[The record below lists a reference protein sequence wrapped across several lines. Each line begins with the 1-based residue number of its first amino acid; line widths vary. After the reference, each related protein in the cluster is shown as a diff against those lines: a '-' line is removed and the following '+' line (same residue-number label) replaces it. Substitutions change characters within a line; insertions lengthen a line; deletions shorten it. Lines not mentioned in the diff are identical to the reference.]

1 MWKRLG
7 RTRLGAYWKW
17 IVGAIVFFVI
27 VQLLISTGLL
37 TTYWSTV
44 LQRACY
50 MAIVALGL
58 NLIYGFNGQFSLGQW
73 GFYAIGAYAGAD
85 ITYRWVRGD
94 MAGMAVV
101 LVTILLGIA
110 ALAVWGKGRAQRAG
124 LVVLGVVVIGWIV
137 HWVVTGQASPWA
149 YLLTISNVSTVFPDL
164 ISNQLA
170 LLAAVF
176 FGGTLA
182 AVISYLFGLPV
193 LKMGGDYFGIAT
205 LGFTMVVKVLADNAD
220 SVFPEMKGARGM
232 VGTPQ
237 LASWFWSYFF
247 LIVTIVVMRN
257 LLQSSTG
264 RAIISVRENEIAAKA
279 MGVDTT
285 RYKTLAFVVGSFF
298 AGMAGALFAHRY
310 PTLHPTAF
318 HFVKSF
324 DPLII
329 VVFGGLGSIT
339 GTVLAA
345 FAWAISLEGLRLLPQ
360 GMELWRFVI
369 YPLILLLVMLLRPQG
384 LLGGTE
390 VGFLKSRVWPRREKN
405 GTDTA
410 CDELSPVEQPADT
423 ERRDDTEHS
432 TD

>member
-1 MWKRLG
+1 
-7 RTRLGAYWKW
+7 LGAHWKW
-17 IVGAIVFFVI
+17 IVGAIGFFV
-27 VQLLISTGLL
+27 VMQLLISFGLL
-37 TTYWSTV
+37 STYWSTV

-94 MAGMAVV
+94 MAGLAVV
-101 LVTILLGIA
+101 LVALLIG
-110 ALAVWGKGRAQRAG
+110 LAVVALRSTG
-124 LVVLGVVVIGWIV
+124 LVRRIGLGLLVLVLVGWIV
-137 HWVVTGQASPWA
+137 HWVVTGDASPWA
-149 YLLTISNVSTVFPDL
+149 YLLTISNLTTLFPGFL
-164 ISNQLA
+164 SNQLV
-170 LLAAVF
+170 LLVAVF

-247 LIVTIVVMRN
+247 LIAAIVVMRN

-298 AGMAGALFAHRY
+298 AGLAGALYAHRY
-310 PTLHPTAF
+310 PTLHPSAF

-369 YPLILLLVMLLRPQG
+369 YPLVLVLVMLLRPQG

-390 VGFLKSRVWPRREKN
+390 LGFLKSRVWPRREKN
-405 GTDTA
+405 GTDT
-410 CDELSPVEQPADT
+410 ERPADAGAPAGT
-423 ERRDDTEHS
+423 ERRAGTEHS

>member
-1 MWKRLG
+1 MLKRLTEKHP
-7 RTRLGAYWKW
+7 RWKW
-17 IVGAIVFFVI
+17 IAGVIGVFVV
-27 VQLLISTGLL
+27 VQVLISTQLL
-37 TTYWSTV
+37 TTYWATI

-50 MAIVALGL
+50 MAIVSLGL

-85 ITYRWVRGD
+85 ITYRWIRGD
-94 MAGMAVV
+94 MAGLAVV
-101 LVTILLGIA
+101 AATLVLGIA
-110 ALAVWGKGRAQRAG
+110 AMAVWGKGLGQRIALG
-124 LVVLGVVVIGWIV
+124 VLGVFFVGWIV
-137 HWVVTGQASPWA
+137 HWIVKGTANPWV
-149 YLLTISNVSTVFPDL
+149 YLLDISNVLTFLPDFL
-164 ISNQLA
+164 SSQLA

-232 VGTPQ
+232 IGTPQ

-247 LIVTIVVMRN
+247 LILVVVVMRN
-257 LLQSSTG
+257 LIQSSTG

-279 MGVDTT
+279 MGIDTT

-298 AGMAGALFAHRY
+298 AGLAGALFAHRY

-329 VVFGGLGSIT
+329 VVFGGLGSVT
-339 GTVLAA
+339 GTVVAA

-384 LLGGTE
+384 LFGGAE
-390 VGFLKSRVWPRREKN
+390 AGILKAKIWPKRGKA
-405 GTDTA
+405 DA
-410 CDELSPVEQPADT
+410 DDEPSA
-423 ERRDDTEHS
+423 
-432 TD
+432 

>member
-1 MWKRLG
+1 MLKRWWTNL
-7 RTRLGAYWKW
+7 LKQWKW
-17 IVGAIVFFVI
+17 IAGIVGLFLVI
-27 VQLLISTGLL
+27 QILIWTGLMSN
-37 TTYWSTV
+37 YWATI

-85 ITYRWVRGD
+85 ISYRWKQGD
-94 MAGMAVV
+94 MSGLAVV
-101 LVTILLGIA
+101 AISLLLGLIA
-110 ALAVWGKGRAQRAG
+110 MAVWGKGLGRRIG
-124 LVVLGVVVIGWIV
+124 LGVVGLAVLGWIV
-137 HWVVTGQASPWA
+137 HSIVKGTASPWA
-149 YLLTISNVSTVFPDL
+149 FFLDVTGAVTVLPDWLAEPAVLLSAVLFGG
-164 ISNQLA
+164 A
-170 LLAAVF
+170 LAAV
-176 FGGTLA
+176 
-182 AVISYLFGLPV
+182 VSYLFGLPV

-232 VGTPQ
+232 VGTPM
-237 LASWFWSYFF
+237 LASWFWSYLF
-247 LIVTIVVMRN
+247 LVLTVLVMRN
-257 LLQSSTG
+257 LVQSSTG

-279 MGVDTT
+279 MGIDTT

-298 AGMAGALFAHRY
+298 AGLAGALFAHRY

-339 GTVLAA
+339 GTVVAA

-384 LLGGTE
+384 LFGGTE
-390 VGFLKSRVWPRREKN
+390 LGFLKPKVWPRRKKN
-405 GTDTA
+405 D
-410 CDELSPVEQPADT
+410 DES
-423 ERRDDTEHS
+423 
-432 TD
+432 

>member
-1 MWKRLG
+1 M
-7 RTRLGAYWKW
+7 
-17 IVGAIVFFVI
+17 V
-27 VQLLISTGLL
+27 
-37 TTYWSTV
+37 
-44 LQRACY
+44 
-50 MAIVALGL
+50 
-58 NLIYGFNGQFSLGQW
+58 
-73 GFYAIGAYAGAD
+73 
-85 ITYRWVRGD
+85 
-94 MAGMAVV
+94 
-101 LVTILLGIA
+101 
-110 ALAVWGKGRAQRAG
+110 KG
-124 LVVLGVVVIGWIV
+124 
-137 HWVVTGQASPWA
+137 TASPWV
-149 YLLTISNVSTVFPDL
+149 YLKDIANVLTFLPDFVSSQV
-164 ISNQLA
+164 A

-182 AVISYLFGLPV
+182 AVISYLFGVPV

-237 LASWFWSYFF
+237 LASWFWSYSF
-247 LIVTIVVMRN
+247 LIAVIVVMRN
-257 LLQSSTG
+257 LIQSSTG

-279 MGVDTT
+279 MGIDTT

-298 AGMAGALFAHRY
+298 AGLAGALFAHRY

-339 GTVLAA
+339 GTVVAA

-384 LLGGTE
+384 LFGGTE
-390 VGFLKSRVWPRREKN
+390 LGILRAKVWPKREK
-405 GTDTA
+405 
-410 CDELSPVEQPADT
+410 ADA
-423 ERRDDTEHS
+423 DGQSSSDN
-432 TD
+432 

>member
-1 MWKRLG
+1 MLKRLSKAG
-7 RTRLGAYWKW
+7 LSQWKW
-17 IVGAIVFFVI
+17 IAGAIGLFVVI
-27 VQLLISTGLL
+27 QVLISTQLL
-37 TTYWSTV
+37 STYWATI

-50 MAIVALGL
+50 MAIVSLGL

-85 ITYRWVRGD
+85 ITYRWIRGD
-94 MAGMAVV
+94 MAGLAVV
-101 LVTILLGIA
+101 AGAVVLGIA
-110 ALAVWGKGRAQRAG
+110 AMAIWGKGRAQRIG
-124 LVVLGVVVIGWIV
+124 LGILGLFFVGWIV
-137 HWVVTGQASPWA
+137 HWIAKGTANPWV
-149 YLLTISNVSTVFPDL
+149 YLLDISSVLTFLPEFL
-164 ISNQLA
+164 SNQLA

-182 AVISYLFGLPV
+182 AVVSYLFGLPV

-232 VGTPQ
+232 IGTPQ
-237 LASWFWSYFF
+237 LASWFWSYLF
-247 LIVTIVVMRN
+247 LVLAVMVMRN
-257 LLQSSTG
+257 LIQSSTG
-264 RAIISVRENEIAAKA
+264 RAIISIRENEIAAKA
-279 MGVDTT
+279 MGIDTT

-298 AGMAGALFAHRY
+298 AGLAGALYAHRY

-329 VVFGGLGSIT
+329 VVFGGLGSVT
-339 GTVLAA
+339 GTVVAA

-384 LLGGTE
+384 LFGGSELGI
-390 VGFLKSRVWPRREKN
+390 LKAKIWPKREK
-405 GTDTA
+405 
-410 CDELSPVEQPADT
+410 ADADGKASS
-423 ERRDDTEHS
+423 ED
-432 TD
+432 

>member
-1 MWKRLG
+1 MLERLN
-7 RTRLGAYWKW
+7 TKYPQWKW
-17 IVGAIVFFVI
+17 AAGVIGVFVVI
-27 VQLLISTGLL
+27 QVLISTQLL
-37 TTYWSTV
+37 TTYWATI

-50 MAIVALGL
+50 MAIVSLGL

-85 ITYRWVRGD
+85 ITYRWIRGD
-94 MAGMAVV
+94 MAGLAVV
-101 LVTILLGIA
+101 AATIVLGIA
-110 ALAVWGKGRAQRAG
+110 ALAVWGKGRMQRIALG
-124 LVVLGVVVIGWIV
+124 VLGLAFVGWII
-137 HWVVTGQASPWA
+137 HWIVKGTANPWE
-149 YLLTISNVSTVFPDL
+149 YLMNVSRVITFLPDFL
-164 ISNQLA
+164 SNQIA

-176 FGGTLA
+176 FGGVLA

-247 LIVTIVVMRN
+247 LIAVIVVMRN
-257 LLQSSTG
+257 LIQSTTG
-264 RAIISVRENEIAAKA
+264 RAIISVREDEIAARA
-279 MGVDTT
+279 MGIDTT
-285 RYKTLAFVVGSFF
+285 RYKTLAFVIGSLF

-318 HFVKSF
+318 QFVKSF

-339 GTVLAA
+339 GTVVAA
-345 FAWAISLEGLRLLPQ
+345 FAWAISLEGLRLLPA

-384 LLGGTE
+384 LFGGTE
-390 VGFLKSRVWPRREKN
+390 VSILKAKVWPKRKKDDQD
-405 GTDTA
+405 G
-410 CDELSPVEQPADT
+410 QPSS
-423 ERRDDTEHS
+423 EN
-432 TD
+432 